1 MNLKLDDL
9 KHLPL
14 SERLQLMED
23 LWDSI
28 AEELESE
35 PLPESLKAEMDRR
48 MDAYIKDPSTSLSL
62 EEVQLRMKG
71 DR

>member
-28 AEELESE
+28 AAELESE

-48 MDAYIKDPSTSLSL
+48 MEAYLKDPSTSLSL
-62 EEVQLRMKG
+62 EEVQRRMKG
-71 DR
+71 GR

>member
-28 AEELESE
+28 AEEIESE

-48 MDAYIKDPSTSLSL
+48 MEAYLKDPSTSLSL
-62 EEVQLRMKG
+62 EEVQRRMKG
-71 DR
+71 GR